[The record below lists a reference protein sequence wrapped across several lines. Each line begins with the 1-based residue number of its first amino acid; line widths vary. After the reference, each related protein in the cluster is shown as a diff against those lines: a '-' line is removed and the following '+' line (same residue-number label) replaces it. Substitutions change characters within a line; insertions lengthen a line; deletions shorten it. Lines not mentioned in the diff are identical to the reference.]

1 MSRTVEEK
9 IVTNVNNG
17 DNNIFKV
24 GRNMITIGQQNIKN
38 ISFPISSPE
47 IVEKIEGIQKNQ
59 QTKNN
64 GAIWFGIK
72 EAVKSFTGRG
82 KELNELHKLAK
93 LKGELTVI
101 SQMATVSGAG
111 GIGKSEL
118 ARKYAYIHR
127 EDFDKN
133 IAWMNAETQESLR
146 ESFIMLAKDLRIPT
160 TEKRERKEQDRGIK
174 SIVKDVYKYFTNVSS
189 LFIFDNAEKYK
200 DISEFLP
207 SSFSLFPDDKKPY
220 VLITSRNQDWEVGE
234 EEGKIEVIK
243 LNEFTPEEA
252 LDFIKKTLNIEND
265 LQNEHRKISERTTVF
280 SISVATSSNVY

>member
-1 MSRTVEEK
+1 M
-9 IVTNVNNG
+9 
-17 DNNIFKV
+17 
-24 GRNMITIGQQNIKN
+24 Q
-38 ISFPISSPE
+38 
-47 IVEKIEGIQKNQ
+47 
-59 QTKNN
+59 NN

-72 EAVKSFTGRG
+72 EPVKSFTGRE
-82 KELNELHKLAK
+82 KELNELHELVK
-93 LKGELTVI
+93 LKGKLTVI

-127 EDFDKN
+127 KDFDNN

-160 TEKRERKEQDRGIK
+160 KEQDRDIK
-174 SIVKDVYKYFTNVSS
+174 SIVKDVYEYFTNVSS

-207 SSFSLFPDDKKPY
+207 SSFSLSPDDKKPY
-220 VLITSRNQDWEVGE
+220 VLITSRNQYWEVR

-243 LNEFTPEEA
+243 LNEFTPGEA
-252 LDFIKKTLNIEND
+252 VKFIKNSLNI
-265 LQNEHRKISERTTVF
+265 KK
-280 SISVATSSNVY
+280 

>member
-9 IVTNVNNG
+9 IVTTLIKGTNSTVKAER
-17 DNNIFKV
+17 D
-24 GRNMITIGQQNIKN
+24 ITLIGQVINKID
-38 ISFPISSPE
+38 
-47 IVEKIEGIQKNQ
+47 KIERML
-59 QTKNN
+59 NN
-64 GAIWFGIK
+64 RAISFGIK
-72 EAVKSFTGRG
+72 EPVKSFTGRE
-82 KELNELHKLAK
+82 KELNELHELVK
-93 LKGELTVI
+93 LKRELMVI

-146 ESFIMLAKDLRIPT
+146 KSFIMLAKDLRIPT
-160 TEKRERKEQDRGIK
+160 KEQDGDIK

-200 DISEFLP
+200 DISEYLP
-207 SSFSLFPDDKKPY
+207 SSFSLSADDKKPY
-220 VLITSRNQDWEVGE
+220 VLITSRNQYWEVR

-243 LNEFTPEEA
+243 LNEFTQEEA
-252 LDFIKKTLNIEND
+252 VKFIKNTLNIKND
-265 LQNEHRKISERTTVF
+265 LQN
-280 SISVATSSNVY
+280 

>member
-9 IVTNVNNG
+9 IVSTLINGTNSTVKAER
-17 DNNIFKV
+17 DV
-24 GRNMITIGQQNIKN
+24 TVIGQVINKI
-38 ISFPISSPE
+38 
-47 IVEKIEGIQKNQ
+47 EKIEMIQ
-59 QTKNN
+59 NN

-72 EAVKSFTGRG
+72 EPVKSFTGRE
-82 KELNELHKLAK
+82 KELNERHELVKLN
-93 LKGELTVI
+93 GELTVI

-133 IAWMNAETQESLR
+133 IAWMNTETQESLR

-160 TEKRERKEQDRGIK
+160 TEEREGKERNRDIK

-207 SSFSLFPDDKKPY
+207 SSFSLSPDDKKPH
-220 VLITSRNQDWEVGE
+220 VLITSRN
-234 EEGKIEVIK
+234 KILGSKRRREDRS
-243 LNEFTPEEA
+243 N
-252 LDFIKKTLNIEND
+252 
-265 LQNEHRKISERTTVF
+265 KI
-280 SISVATSSNVY
+280 